1 MTKKG
6 LLFCFLGIFASFAF
20 FSLAKT
26 VNNSNSCNDPKKT
39 AGKSISCALLS
50 AQNTVDSTQNLIILE
65 GTSLKSVPSPVF
77 VKPQTLATIA
87 DLSEEISQAEQG
99 ERDIIQYT
107 VKEGDTLAS
116 LAVKFKISLETILW
130 ANDLKKGSAVKVGQK
145 LVILPTSGVMHI
157 IKEEE
162 TVSQIAKTYKADQ
175 DQVLAFNQLE
185 IGSELMVGDIIIIPG
200 GKISVPTAAS
210 TPVIAQSIGNILPD
224 GFFIVP
230 TTGKIT
236 QTLHLYNAVD
246 IANQCGTPV
255 FAAAGGK
262 VQFAANQWPFGNYI
276 KILHPDSVVSIYAHL
291 SKISVSVGEDVS
303 QGQLIGYIGN
313 TGQVVGVTGCHLH
326 FDVRGTAN
334 PLAKYKYGSNLSFK
348 KK

>member
-1 MTKKG
+1 
-6 LLFCFLGIFASFAF
+6 LGIFAAFAF

-26 VNNSNSCNDPKKT
+26 VNNGSACADPKKT

-50 AQNTVDSTQNLIILE
+50 AQNTVDSAQNLIILE
-65 GTSLKSVPSPVF
+65 GASLKSVPSPVF
-77 VKPQTLATIA
+77 VKPQTLATMA

-116 LAVKFKISLETILW
+116 LAGKFKISLETILW
-130 ANDLKKGSAVKVGQK
+130 ANNLKKGSTIKSGQK
-145 LVILPTSGVMHI
+145 LVILPVSGVMHI
-157 IKEEE
+157 INEKE
-162 TVSQIAKTYKADQ
+162 TISQIAKLYKADQ
-175 DQVLAFNQLE
+175 DQIVAFNQL
-185 IGSELMVGDIIIIPG
+185 GDASELMVGDIIVVPG
-200 GKISVPTAAS
+200 GRVSTPTIAS
-210 TPVIAQSIGNILPD
+210 TPILAQGVGNVLPE
-224 GFFIVP
+224 GFFIAP

-262 VQFAANQWPFGNYI
+262 VQVAASQWPFGNYV

-291 SKISVSVGEDVS
+291 SKISVAVGEDVS
-303 QGQLIGYIGN
+303 QGQMIGSIGN

-334 PLAKYKYGSNLSFK
+334 PLAKYKYGSVLSFK
-348 KK
+348 K